1 LTRAGRKNG
10 GIYFRKA
17 GQINFK
23 HPAKQSCFPG
33 EFDLTQVSKIIQ
45 KNGQGFQ
52 KLGKLRV
59 EVQYFKN
66 ITKKENKSVALGAFI
81 TFSDSSTSAT
91 ICIEQEIQSHG
102 LDSCNG

>member
-1 LTRAGRKNG
+1 MAKKATVKKIYKDKLKSVIASI
-10 GIYFRKA
+10 IYFRKA

-23 HPAKQSCFPG
+23 HLVKQSRFPG

-59 EVQYFKN
+59 EAQ
-66 ITKKENKSVALGAFI
+66 
-81 TFSDSSTSAT
+81 
-91 ICIEQEIQSHG
+91 
-102 LDSCNG
+102 

>member
-1 LTRAGRKNG
+1 MTRAGRKNG

-23 HPAKQSCFPG
+23 HLVKQSRFPG
-33 EFDLTQVSKIIQ
+33 EFDLTQVSRIIQ

-59 EVQYFKN
+59 EAQ
-66 ITKKENKSVALGAFI
+66 
-81 TFSDSSTSAT
+81 
-91 ICIEQEIQSHG
+91 
-102 LDSCNG
+102 